1 MKTVNLYEAKT
12 HLSRIVSELEHEEDC
27 IVLCR
32 NGVPVADILPHR
44 ASRVGLKEVDPELA
58 GANYVGDPC
67 ATLDESDWPE
77 ALR

>member
-1 MKTVNLYEAKT
+1 MKIVNLYEAKT
-12 HLSRIVSELEHEEDC
+12 HLSRIVSELEHGEDC

-44 ASRVGLKEVDPELA
+44 INRTGLKEVDPALA
-58 GANYVGDPC
+58 GATFHGDPC
-67 ATLDESDWPE
+67 AALDESDWPE